1 MRAMKYVYF
10 WKFAVFF
17 CAIFVFGNSV
27 FASGK
32 ISCEKKLVIAYAN
45 GIMNTQSDRVRGKS
59 ALSSMIGLSNKGA
72 PVEYVLSE
80 NPTEGFLSDLARVL
94 KQKTTEIPGLSWDLL
109 VRYILQTNPSV
120 PPAIAKSIDAIIDA
134 IRKEKTAALK
144 KQFEAE
150 NNYID
155 KNVSQHVAM
164 YKKLIMDEGK
174 SVLIVGH
181 SQGNLYANAGHKQ
194 FYAQTHLK
202 NRSLGVVGVAS
213 PANYVAGGGEY
224 ITSTSDM
231 VISMLRLFVSPY
243 TLPGNIDLPFKV
255 TEPMG
260 HSFVGVYVDPE
271 SHSYTSIKKMTQ
283 TGLDRLGH
291 PNKAGAI
298 LARYRAVSWKM
309 AALQPGMEASCN
321 SQVADGIWPLSWVN
335 TARTFYLKA
344 PYDAAKSYVFVDA
357 EGRSIDQAGLDP
369 YLPEGMSGWLA
380 LQNSGAF
387 DRSLTWIGPAELYKE
402 GLCSVSEGPPDTSK
416 FSLLDYFNSPDKEAL
431 AAGGITLSGLP
442 TTLPF
447 VSLRADVCTKE
458 AITM

>member
-1 MRAMKYVYF
+1 
-10 WKFAVFF
+10 
-17 CAIFVFGNSV
+17 
-27 FASGK
+27 
-32 ISCEKKLVIAYAN
+32 
-45 GIMNTQSDRVRGKS
+45 
-59 ALSSMIGLSNKGA
+59 MIGPYYNGA
-72 PVEYVLSE
+72 PVEYMLSD
-80 NPTEGFLSDLARVL
+80 NPTEGFLKDLVRVL
-94 KQKTTEIPGLSWDLL
+94 KQKLAEDPGLSWDLF
-109 VRYILQTNPSV
+109 VRYLLKTDSAIS
-120 PPAIAKSIDAIIDA
+120 PAVAQSIEDEIER
-134 IRKEKTAALK
+134 IRKEKTGVLK
-144 KQFEAE
+144 QQFEAE

-155 KNVSQHVAM
+155 KSVNKHVAL
-164 YKKLIMDEGK
+164 YKKLVMNEGK

-224 ITSTSDM
+224 ITSTTDM
-231 VISMLRLFVSPY
+231 VISMLRLFVSPK

-255 TEPMG
+255 TQPMG

-357 EGRSIDQAGLDP
+357 EGRSIDQAALDP

-387 DRSLTWIGPAELYKE
+387 DRSLTWIGPAGLYKE

-431 AAGGITLSGLP
+431 AAGGITLNWLP

-447 VSLRADVCTKE
+447 VSLRADVCTKK